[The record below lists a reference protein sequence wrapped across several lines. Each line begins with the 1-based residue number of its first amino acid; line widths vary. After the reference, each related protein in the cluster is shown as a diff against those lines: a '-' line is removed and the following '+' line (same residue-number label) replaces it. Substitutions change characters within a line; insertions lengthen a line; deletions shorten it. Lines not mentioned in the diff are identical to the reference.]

1 MTPNTMA
8 HSDRLFT
15 SMMLTPPSRNLLK
28 EIIRV
33 VIDPYLIGEKTRLIT
48 EACSNIRHSDSSP
61 ILCMDVGHS
70 SARNSQ
76 AATLAAACGN
86 VLLFTFTDTVT
97 NAWLKETALVEK
109 ALDFAINTEKLDV
122 YMVEIDDN
130 AKNASII
137 TSYSRVNGPAEFTNE
152 PVKAGIDVF
161 HAAKAMGKHVIKI
174 AGENLSTLLKFF
186 KPLCDTSVDVSDIN
200 RRINQMMVAKSEDY
214 FSDIAKTFSTLGA
227 EEWRIASETPASMR
241 AFSELHGLIDLRSTF
256 TIWDPVVS
264 AWNLCFPGKNA
275 LTSVTKIK
283 ISANLSTKTLRIL
296 SLAVEKVVGIPII
309 IVEKLNEKMELFMYM
324 KKNLPEICYRGTNIS
339 SDLIVV
345 TDDIRKVAADLP
357 KSESVLHI
365 DTDESML
372 QQVFGRTARTLRE
385 VRKLKTE
392 HLTILA
398 SYLAAKMEVPAPS
411 KASQMK
417 SFCVLNYWRVNC
429 LWDDVQ
435 EAMTIAQRAF
445 VSRLG
450 EFKRT
455 VKNLLRVVNEMFG
468 NWSMKFKMYFLINGL
483 LNFTE
488 HYSDRHTD
496 CARYFWWTQCGDTH
510 LNYVPTQ
517 EYCTVLTSGRGPGC
531 RDLIPSFFRIF
542 VTSFVLSRY
551 AESQFWKCLCFSKT
565 TICESYFH
573 WKSIIIPKWQNIPA
587 REYERKENAA
597 FIAFVKRQKEKVFLL
612 RKLVT
617 NKYANTLTIASAQ
630 KNSRYE
636 KHILDAVSHVCST
649 NATVLAAV
657 EHFENKCCTRQE
669 RRQKLLVE
677 VMRRPEI

>member
-1 MTPNTMA
+1 MLSWQKCTYLSDEDQNQCKPQHENTENIVTG
-8 HSDRLFT
+8 S
-15 SMMLTPPSRNLLK
+15 
-28 EIIRV
+28 
-33 VIDPYLIGEKTRLIT
+33 GESGRD
-48 EACSNIRHSDSSP
+48 SNH
-61 ILCMDVGHS
+61 
-70 SARNSQ
+70 N
-76 AATLAAACGN
+76 
-86 VLLFTFTDTVT
+86 F
-97 NAWLKETALVEK
+97 
-109 ALDFAINTEKLDV
+109 EKLD
-122 YMVEIDDN
+122 
-130 AKNASII
+130 
-137 TSYSRVNGPAEFTNE
+137 
-152 PVKAGIDVF
+152 
-161 HAAKAMGKHVIKI
+161 
-174 AGENLSTLLKFF
+174 
-186 KPLCDTSVDVSDIN
+186 
-200 RRINQMMVAKSEDY
+200 
-214 FSDIAKTFSTLGA
+214 
-227 EEWRIASETPASMR
+227 
-241 AFSELHGLIDLRSTF
+241 
-256 TIWDPVVS
+256 
-264 AWNLCFPGKNA
+264 
-275 LTSVTKIK
+275 
-283 ISANLSTKTLRIL
+283 
-296 SLAVEKVVGIPII
+296 
-309 IVEKLNEKMELFMYM
+309 EKMELFMYV

-542 VTSFVLSRY
+542 VASFVLSRY

-636 KHILDAVSHVCST
+636 RHILDAVSHVCST
-649 NATVLAAV
+649 IATVLAAV

-677 VMRRPEI
+677 VTTKYEKDETARNLNLGPVKHELRTVDYEGGSTTNSFSEISSSARPVAPFPFQNEQLLDDSLKYRLENVWTSSRAIKKSRLEKHCDGKEKNDALCIICNGRIGIEKVDCILCSASVHADCLKNYNMEWEIDSKGIVMCKQCSSINRLAQTD